1 MKRINKKLII
11 ILLSGFVL
19 MTGCKNNSE
28 LNTDKTVKQ
37 ESESKQTVTPKPTQN
52 NEESSKEIVTEEVKE
67 ETNSVVEQTKDEQI
81 TTYVN
86 QLNDSIDTETIKTK
100 VIEKFIILTDF
111 IFYDTEIKG
120 IKFNDLTEGTKKE
133 ILDIYSAIDAKI
145 ETKFPNYKDKVADKY
160 NIATNYIKDKYTEI
174 SNSLK
179 EKVKEEIGE
188 DTYNTIDEANKEII
202 EQDKENLGIMKE
214 ALDETTDK
222 AKTKVKDWYQN
233 LKNKY

>member
-1 MKRINKKLII
+1 MQRINKKLII

-28 LNTDKTVKQ
+28 
-37 ESESKQTVTPKPTQN
+37 SKQTVTPKPTQN
-52 NEESSKEIVTEEVKE
+52 NEESSTEIVTEEVKEIKE

-86 QLNDSIDTETIKTK
+86 ELNDSIDTETIKTK

-188 DTYNTIDEANKEII
+188 DTYNAIDEANKEIA
-202 EQDKENLGIMKE
+202 EQDKENLEIMKE